1 MALEIK
7 KTFAALPIGE
17 VDSGGQRSL
26 VNLSWLI
33 KLRWVACLGQLLVIA
48 VVIWQLDIP
57 LPFPPLAAVIGL
69 TLLTNVGL
77 AVWYQRRLAN
87 RQQKKSSERLA
98 GAILLG
104 IMILDLFSLATLLYW
119 TGGPNNPFSLFFF
132 VNLSLA
138 GVLLPRGISI
148 LFHLLS
154 ACCFGVLLIVHEPL
168 NELNGPGALQPI
180 YTGDWELRHLGAFI
194 AFLTCSSV
202 IVYFLTR
209 LTNEMQQQEADLR
222 EIQRRQGKSEK
233 YEALGTLAAGA
244 AHELSTP
251 LSTIALVAKEAEGL
265 GKETDCPDELTE
277 DLTLIRSEVDRC
289 RRILDRMAVGAGQV
303 IGESFG
309 QITPQKL
316 LEDVMNELG
325 TNLASDVKTNLDRH
339 SQTEKI
345 EVPPIAMAQALR
357 GLVKNAIDAK
367 PARGPVRVTS
377 QLSQK
382 WVLEVRDE
390 GPGMNR
396 ETLERVSEPFFTT
409 KDPGSGMGLGVFLAR
424 SVIERL
430 GGELTI
436 ESEGGEG
443 TIVTVRLPRSQSN
456 T

>member
-1 MALEIK
+1 M
-7 KTFAALPIGE
+7 
-17 VDSGGQRSL
+17 
-26 VNLSWLI
+26 
-33 KLRWVACLGQLLVIA
+33 
-48 VVIWQLDIP
+48 
-57 LPFPPLAAVIGL
+57 
-69 TLLTNVGL
+69 
-77 AVWYQRRLAN
+77 
-87 RQQKKSSERLA
+87 
-98 GAILLG
+98 
-104 IMILDLFSLATLLYW
+104 
-119 TGGPNNPFSLFFF
+119 
-132 VNLSLA
+132 
-138 GVLLPRGISI
+138 
-148 LFHLLS
+148 
-154 ACCFGVLLIVHEPL
+154 
-168 NELNGPGALQPI
+168 
-180 YTGDWELRHLGAFI
+180 
-194 AFLTCSSV
+194 
-202 IVYFLTR
+202 
-209 LTNEMQQQEADLR
+209 
-222 EIQRRQGKSEK
+222 
-233 YEALGTLAAGA
+233 
-244 AHELSTP
+244 
-251 LSTIALVAKEAEGL
+251 
-265 GKETDCPDELTE
+265 TE